1 MKSKGENKMET
12 IRIVEKATD
21 ALTREERQRFKYR
34 GASIGLTDYMAER
47 ALDELNE
54 TQARKALGA
63 KDFAAFLMKAG
74 AIDGERSTEDEIC
87 YRVKGFRGYGEMTK
101 RSN

>member
-1 MKSKGENKMET
+1 MDT
-12 IRIVEKATD
+12 IRIVEKASD
-21 ALTREERQRFKYR
+21 VLTREERQRFKYR

-47 ALDELNE
+47 ALDELSE
-54 TQARKALGA
+54 TQARKALGV
-63 KDFAAFLMKAG
+63 KDFGGFLLSAG
-74 AIDGERSTEDEIC
+74 AVDGERSTEDEIC